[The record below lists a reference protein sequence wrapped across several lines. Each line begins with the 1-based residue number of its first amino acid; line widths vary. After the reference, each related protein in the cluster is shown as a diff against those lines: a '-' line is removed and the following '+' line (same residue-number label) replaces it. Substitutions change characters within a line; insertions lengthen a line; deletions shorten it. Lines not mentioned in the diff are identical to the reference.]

1 MRLWDADGSLSI
13 RNKKEDM
20 MKETKKQKKW
30 NVRYPV
36 GDVGVERSVRELAQ
50 SLGVSLTMTKL
61 LYTRGYSTA
70 EAVHSFIQCEETQ
83 LHDPFLMCDVEPA
96 VARIQAALDSGE
108 RIAIYG
114 DYDVDGVT
122 SVSLLYLYLS
132 EMGAD
137 IGYYIPCRSREGY
150 GLSKG
155 AIDTLKEKG
164 VSLMITVDTGI
175 TAIEEIEYAKSIGI
189 DTVVTDH
196 HECRPELPS
205 ACAVVNPHRADDV
218 YPFKE
223 LAGVGVIFKVI
234 CAFEMAKCR
243 REGIPEIE
251 GVRRVCH
258 EYGDL
263 VAIGT
268 IADVMPVID
277 ENRLIVSLG
286 LGLLENTKRP
296 GLRALI
302 EAASGN
308 RGESKFPPK
317 KRKINSSFI
326 GFVIAPRMNAAGRV
340 STASIAVELLLA
352 TDKNRAMEL
361 AEQLCELNVTRQ
373 VEENRIAEQAYKKIE
388 QTLRPEDRVIV
399 IDDDTWQQGIIG
411 IVSSRITE
419 RYGLPSILISF
430 DGATRGFP
438 SDDDLGKGSGRSI
451 KGLNLVEALADSED
465 LLARFGGHELAAGL
479 TVSRANIDA
488 FRRKINLYASEYLSE
503 DMLCGSVE
511 ADCEVR
517 IEELN
522 LKLAQ
527 EIDRMEPFGTS
538 NPVPVLMLSGATVV
552 RAIPMGG
559 GKHTKLILERDG
571 ISMAAVWFGMNS
583 VQLPFELGDRVDVLF
598 QLNVNEFQNVTS
610 LQMIVQDMH
619 LSPSFEQS
627 FTALRERYEQ
637 IRCGAEFTPE
647 EEVIPTRDDMA
658 AVYTMLRRE
667 YGLKHTY
674 FPIRRLLSMLNGYSN
689 VNVGYLKLKT
699 ILRVMQ
705 ELRFC
710 DVSEPVEDC
719 FVFDFYFNP
728 TKTGIDKSSIL
739 KKLKTQLRK
748 SENA

>member
-1 MRLWDADGSLSI
+1 
-13 RNKKEDM
+13 
-20 MKETKKQKKW
+20 MKETRKQKKW
-30 NVRYPV
+30 SVRYPAN
-36 GDVGVERSVRELAQ
+36 DTCAETCVRELART
-50 SLGVSLTMTKL
+50 LGVSATMAKL
-61 LYTRGYSTA
+61 LYTRGYTTA
-70 EAVHSFIQCEETQ
+70 EAVRSFMQCEEAQ
-83 LHDPFLMCDVEPA
+83 LHDPFLLCDVEPA
-96 VARIQAALDSGE
+96 IERIRLALERGE
-108 RIAIYG
+108 KIAIYG

-132 EMGAD
+132 NLGAD

-175 TAIEEIEYAKSIGI
+175 TAIDEIAYATSIGI

-196 HECRPELPS
+196 HECRPELPE
-205 ACAVVNPHRADDV
+205 ACAVVNPHRADDP

-234 CAFEMAKCR
+234 CAFEIARCR
-243 REGIPEIE
+243 REGIAEID
-251 GVRRVCH
+251 GIRRVCN
-258 EYGDL
+258 EYCDL

-277 ENRLIVSLG
+277 ENRLIVALG
-286 LGLLENTKRP
+286 LKLLENTKRP

-308 RGESKFPPK
+308 RTDGKLPPK
-317 KRKINSSFI
+317 KRKIKSSFI

-340 STASIAVELLLA
+340 SSATIAVELLLA
-352 TDKNRAMEL
+352 TERENAMEL
-361 AEQLCELNVTRQ
+361 AERLCELNVTRQ

-388 QTLRPEDRVIV
+388 QTLAPEDRVIV

-488 FRRKINLYASEYLSE
+488 FRRKINLYAKEYLSD

-517 IEELN
+517 MEELN
-522 LKLAQ
+522 LRLAQ
-527 EIDRMEPFGTS
+527 EIDTMEPFGTA
-538 NPVPVLMLSGATVV
+538 NPVPTLMLSGATVARV
-552 RAIPMGG
+552 IPMGN
-559 GKHTKLILERDG
+559 GKHTKLILENDG
-571 ISMAAVWFGMNS
+571 TSMAAVWFGMNS
-583 VQLPFELGDRVDVLF
+583 AQLPFELEDRVDVLF

-610 LQMIVQDMH
+610 LQMIVQDMR
-619 LSPSFEQS
+619 LSPKFEKS
-627 FTALRERYEQ
+627 FTDLRLRYEE
-637 IRCGAEFTPE
+637 IRQGADFSAE
-647 EEVIPTRDDMA
+647 EDVIPTRDDMA

-674 FPIRRLLSMLNGYSN
+674 FPIRRLLALLNCYSN
-689 VNVGYLKLKT
+689 VNIGYNKLKT
-699 ILRVMQ
+699 IIRIMQ
-705 ELRFC
+705 ELHLC

-748 SENA
+748 AGNA